1 MMNAWWYFCLRSLR
15 NLMGT
20 NQLGNNNPVLNIVYT
35 SQWGAF
41 VKICLVYEW
50 LKGITEISDGSTYMC
65 TSHEDNFE
73 RLQAVV
79 QAHSGEVLQ
88 G

>member
-1 MMNAWWYFCLRSLR
+1 MR
-15 NLMGT
+15 T
-20 NQLGNNNPVLNIVYT
+20 NHLGNNNPVLYIVCT

-41 VKICLVYEW
+41 AKICLVYEW
-50 LKGITEISDGSTYMC
+50 LKGITEISDGYTYIC
-65 TSHEDNFE
+65 TSHEHNFG

-79 QAHSGEVLQ
+79 QVCCQEVLQ